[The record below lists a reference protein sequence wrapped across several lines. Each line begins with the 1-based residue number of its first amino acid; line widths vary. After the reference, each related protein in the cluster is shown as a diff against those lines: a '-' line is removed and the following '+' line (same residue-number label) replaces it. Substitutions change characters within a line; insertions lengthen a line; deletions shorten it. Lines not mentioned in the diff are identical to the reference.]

1 MPRILSNDQHASLTA
16 RAEAYDRICASFGSD
31 GTVPTA
37 DDIIQALDAAA
48 DTSGMVARTELDAVN
63 AQLTS
68 MTQERDT
75 LSARVAE
82 LEGSSGAQ
90 SVTNNLNP
98 ESDGQ
103 GEEDTLTS
111 FAAKN
116 KGNAAAIISK
126 AIETGFLN

>member
-1 MPRILSNDQHASLTA
+1 MPKILSNDQHASLVA

-31 GTVPTA
+31 GASPTA
-37 DDIIQALDAAA
+37 DDIIQALESAT
-48 DTSGMVARTELDAVN
+48 DTTGMVARTELDAVS
-63 AQLTS
+63 AQLADV
-68 MTQERDT
+68 TQERDS

-90 SVTNNLNP
+90 SVNSTLNP
-98 ESDGQ
+98 SSDGK

-116 KGNAAAIISK
+116 KGNEAAIISK
-126 AIETGFLN
+126 AIESGFLN